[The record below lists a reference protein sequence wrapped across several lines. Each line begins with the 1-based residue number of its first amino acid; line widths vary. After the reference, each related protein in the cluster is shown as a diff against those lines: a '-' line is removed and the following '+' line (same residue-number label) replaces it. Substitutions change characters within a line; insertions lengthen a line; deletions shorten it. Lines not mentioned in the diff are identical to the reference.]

1 MCCSRGMAGTMT
13 PDFLEGKV
21 DANGTTF
28 QEAATA
34 VGYGGS
40 SHKVRHY
47 AVVMLAAV
55 IAVHAS
61 HAMHWG
67 CRYFCTERNAL

>member
-1 MCCSRGMAGTMT
+1 MS
-13 PDFLEGKV
+13 PEFLEGKV

-40 SHKVRHY
+40 SHKASQQTRTTI
-47 AVVMLAAV
+47 ASREDTSPSPSSV
-55 IAVHAS
+55 I
-61 HAMHWG
+61 
-67 CRYFCTERNAL
+67 R